1 MLWTITFD
9 VNAYDQFGQYIVA
22 VYAAKPS
29 EKDVCET
36 LLENEKKNSYRQERI
51 ERLAKELVDKGKSV
65 VEDYVFYLENVS
77 EGKLIGRN
85 VL

>member
-36 LLENEKKNSYRQERI
+36 LLENEKKTVI
-51 ERLAKELVDKGKSV
+51 DKKE
-65 VEDYVFYLENVS
+65 
-77 EGKLIGRN
+77 
-85 VL
+85 